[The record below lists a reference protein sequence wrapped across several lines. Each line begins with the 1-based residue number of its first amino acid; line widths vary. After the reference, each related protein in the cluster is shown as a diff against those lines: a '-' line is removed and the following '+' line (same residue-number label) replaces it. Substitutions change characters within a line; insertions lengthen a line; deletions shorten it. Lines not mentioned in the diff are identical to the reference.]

1 MNRFDFI
8 FTLFGLLV
16 INICFSQQID
26 ENSGYLQVKNGE
38 LYYEVKGQGK
48 ETIVFIHDGLVHGE
62 IWENQF
68 LVFADNFRVIR
79 YDRRG
84 YGRSKK
90 PEEKYSNIEDLRA
103 VFDYLDINK
112 AIVFGMSAGGGLAI
126 DFTLKYPEKISKL
139 ILVGAVVS
147 GFSYSNHM
155 LSRGGRLT
163 AEDYA
168 NQEKL
173 LEYIVKEDPYEIAP
187 KNKEA
192 REKLWEI
199 MKDNTHNIDSSKDR
213 LAEQPERPAVK
224 VLSEIK
230 VPTLIIVGEHD
241 IPDVFVHAG
250 AIESGIK
257 YSQKVIINNA
267 GHLVPYEQ
275 PNIFNEQVFKFLKG
289 ADFFWTLNTLGV
301 VEAVEMF
308 ERMRKNDQNWMP
320 FDETKM
326 NILGYQYLQS
336 GKINE
341 AIDLFKL
348 NVQGY
353 PLSANVYDSLAEA
366 YMINKQDELAIN
378 NYTKS
383 LELNPDN
390 TNAIEML
397 NKLK

>member
-1 MNRFDFI
+1 
-8 FTLFGLLV
+8 
-16 INICFSQQID
+16 
-26 ENSGYLQVKNGE
+26 
-38 LYYEVKGQGK
+38 
-48 ETIVFIHDGLVHGE
+48 
-62 IWENQF
+62 
-68 LVFADNFRVIR
+68 
-79 YDRRG
+79 
-84 YGRSKK
+84 
-90 PEEKYSNIEDLRA
+90 
-103 VFDYLDINK
+103 
-112 AIVFGMSAGGGLAI
+112 
-126 DFTLKYPEKISKL
+126 
-139 ILVGAVVS
+139 
-147 GFSYSNHM
+147 
-155 LSRGGRLT
+155 
-163 AEDYA
+163 
-168 NQEKL
+168 
-173 LEYIVKEDPYEIAP
+173 
-187 KNKEA
+187 
-192 REKLWEI
+192 

-230 VPTLIIVGEHD
+230 VPTLIIVGEYD

-289 ADFFWTLNTLGV
+289 ADFFWTLNTQGV

-308 ERMRKNDQNWMP
+308 ERIRKNDQNWMP